1 VEARVVS
8 SDKVVHTFYR
18 AGEEQEHRAA
28 AAMPAILALKEK
40 GGQWGREAIRWGGGG
55 KPGSHRACH
64 GGGRRAAGRPGRQR
78 ATVPDCGGGSVL
90 LDGRKE
96 KAGWAFWAERLLGPD
111 CAAGPN

>member
-40 GGQWGREAIRWGGGG
+40 GGQWGGEAIRWGGGG
-55 KPGSHRACH
+55 EAGQSSRLPWRRKE
-64 GGGRRAAGRPGRQR
+64 GGGEARTATCNGARP
-78 ATVPDCGGGSVL
+78 
-90 LDGRKE
+90 
-96 KAGWAFWAERLLGPD
+96 WWRLSP
-111 CAAGPN
+111 P